1 MQRLAIRCLG
11 ILLGVSVIAV
21 TAGVFWAWDL
31 YRAEGPLEKPVTIII
46 PKGAGVQD
54 IADLLI
60 SAGVID
66 NVRLFVL
73 GAQYAHAARRMRS
86 GEFALTPMSMRAVA
100 DHLVN
105 GETVK
110 RRRRCQRA
118 C

>member
-1 MQRLAIRCLG
+1 MG
-11 ILLGVSVIAV
+11 
-21 TAGVFWAWDL
+21 L
-31 YRAEGPLEKPVTIII
+31 YARSPLEKPVTIII

-86 GEFALTPMSMRAVA
+86 GEFASAGDEYA
-100 DHLVN
+100 
-105 GETVK
+105 G
-110 RRRRCQRA
+110 RCRSPG
-118 C
+118 